1 MLLSIIKNEKLKIKR
16 EEEKEIKRI
25 IIMYKNLNL
34 LNYENKN
41 YISIIILLM
50 LMRYK
55 KILLKKNTLNKYLLY
70 SKNKNI

>member
-55 KILLKKNTLNKYLLY
+55 KILLKKKTLNKYLLY